1 MSKSWALAAPE
12 ASTAAAMVTYVGGEE
27 SGGSGVAWVRWV
39 HRLGSGKKQ
48 SELDDDIERRKRLVG
63 IISREI
69 KSSYK
74 NS

>member
-39 HRLGSGKKQ
+39 YGKW
-48 SELDDDIERRKRLVG
+48 EEAKRVG
-63 IISREI
+63 
-69 KSSYK
+69 
-74 NS
+74 